1 MIYVNQI
8 VLKTT
13 STIIEKG
20 KWFYGLTATVKP
32 ANAKQTLRWS
42 SSDSGVA
49 SVNQATGAI
58 YANRVGV
65 ATITARATD
74 GSGVSASMLFKV
86 ETSVPA
92 DYVVIDNS
100 VSTLN
105 KGDVNTFRAA
115 IYPSNS
121 TYKTLKWTSSNSNV
135 LRINSSTGVAE
146 AVGSGSA
153 DISVEVVGAYCCD
166 RMRVNVTN
174 NVNVKSIR
182 LSSGSSASIVEGEQ
196 AVVYAY
202 VSPSNA
208 TQKGINWSIGNDCVA
223 SLNASTSS
231 SVNVLAKQKGSTKL
245 TATAADGSGVSA
257 QATISVVD
265 AIPIQ
270 SITFD
275 EPRVVMLEGSG
286 YAPSF
291 TVLPCE
297 SQCKSFVW
305 SSDAP
310 EVATVSKTT
319 GCITAISAGK
329 AIITVMPKN
338 ANYGKAVGRLLVTV
352 ACDVEKP
359 DPDPNKG
366 TEKHNP
372 PNAKSGDPI
381 DVFSGAHILDYTAM
395 TLFGGQNLAF
405 NMHYESDKLQSGH
418 MGKGWSHNYEKFLQ
432 PATDGTYRVFNN
444 PSRYDIYAPDSRLK
458 GIYHCTT
465 PGKERYKLTVPTD
478 ECPPSSYFIDCDS
491 QSYEYYNAEGRITS
505 IYDHHMLVT
514 EITYVG
520 SLINVTD
527 KVTGKSLHIA
537 HDNSNRVWK
546 VYDDDNREVRFEYDS
561 CSGMLVKII
570 DMFDRTL
577 TYTYNDFGQVL
588 TGTDTLGVR
597 YFSNTYD
604 LTRRIVKQLDANDKE
619 TRIQYECCNSRIITN
634 REGDISRKL
643 FDSSGML
650 TEDSNVGGS
659 LKRYAYD
666 SCFRL
671 TKETDGKGNK
681 TERSY
686 DSYGDLV
693 SVTDALGQKTTFT
706 YDIRH
711 NLTGIS
717 RQNGTTTVSESFTY
731 DSSNNLLTH
740 TDMRGTCTRYT
751 YDANGMPASV
761 KVGDK
766 PATTYTYSGGRLLS
780 ECDPCGNIT
789 SYEYNPLGLMTK
801 RTDALGN
808 VTRFEYDC
816 AGNVVK
822 VTDALGNVSTTE
834 FNGNFQKVKETDALG
849 HITRFE
855 YNGNMKNTYTY
866 YPDGTFHLYRYDYED
881 RVLND
886 VSRTGG
892 DIAYTY
898 DPIGRLV
905 KQINMDGGSTTY
917 EYDDAGNITKE
928 TAPLGAVTTRTF
940 DALNRVVSLTDDDG
954 GVTTYA
960 YDSFGRVVRTVNPAS
975 GVTVNTYSPA
985 GDLLT
990 ETDPNGFVTTYT
1002 YDAYGNRLSVTDKRS
1017 NTTAYTYDALDRMLT
1032 STDPLGH
1039 TTSYAYDALGNLI
1052 KVTDPLGRTVRYTY
1066 DALGRRTGVIDG
1078 KGNRFTTEYDALG
1091 NAVKTLDAKGKVVTQ
1106 TTFNSVG
1113 QPLSVTSA
1121 ANGTTSYTYQ
1131 STMVSSVT
1139 DPFGN
1144 VSEYVNDIAGH
1155 LVRVVDPLGGATFS
1169 SFNSLG
1175 LVTAMGGQ
1183 TGRTNY
1189 TYDKSG
1195 RLATESTSSNAQRLF
1210 EYNALGLQSKVTSGN
1225 LDIKRFTYDAAG
1237 RMTGTTVNSDSTT
1250 YAYNAGGQLTSAT
1263 DSQGTVTR
1271 EYDAA
1276 GRLTRCT
1283 DTYGRILRYEYDA
1296 AGNLTRLTYPDNT
1309 SVTYAYDAN
1318 NALTKVT
1325 DWAGRETTYAYDVN
1339 GRLTYSRKPD
1349 CSTVTTVY
1357 DDAGR
1362 VISTVDK
1369 MPSGEVISGFE
1380 YTYDASGKIICEKL
1394 LTNGSSMCY
1403 TYDNLNRLIKRT
1415 LKSAEGALL
1424 NEESYSYDAAGNMTD
1439 APDSCFVY
1447 DANNRLTV
1455 FKGSSLEYDLEGNML
1470 AAPVVGG
1477 SGRLCYDGSNR
1488 LISAGNNSYTYDA
1501 QDVRIKS
1508 TCGDKVRTF
1517 TYDTVDKLSRLV
1529 YMTDNGEVVKFVY
1542 GDGLIGEERSGA
1554 FRTYH
1559 FDYRGSTV
1567 AISNDCGSVSDRFE
1581 YDSYGQMTSHIGS
1594 GSVIFGYNG
1603 RDGVVTDENGLIY
1616 MRARYYTPSLKRF
1629 VNADIIAGEISNAV
1643 TLNRYAYA
1651 NGNPVSNV
1659 DPFGLSADNKGV
1671 KYNRNAS
1678 IKYAKKWSSEENGH
1692 KGYAWGFLDRLF
1704 NKRNPEYYNYSSNCA
1719 NFVSQCL
1726 SAGGIEMTDDWH
1738 SYKLDGY
1745 SDTQIEVGSWALA
1758 IAINPLLSPFIKKAV
1773 ETNLRNKATTWDITS
1788 AWSMAQDQ
1796 FDYFRDESNGYIN
1809 GEVITITSKEQIQEV
1824 IDNGGIQKGDL
1835 LYWNNSGKDNKVH
1848 HATMISD
1855 VTKDDIK
1862 YTGNTATRFNNSLS
1876 KNIENE
1882 TVYIVRIR
1890 DYIGGN

>member
-13 STIIEKG
+13 STTIAKG
-20 KWFYGLTATVKP
+20 KWYYGLTASVKP
-32 ANAKQTLRWS
+32 INATKQTLRWS
-42 SSDSGVA
+42 SSDSGVVI
-49 SVNQATGAI
+49 VNQTTGAI
-58 YANRVGV
+58 YANGLGT

-74 GSGVSASMLFKV
+74 GSGVSASIKMYVKN
-86 ETSVPA
+86 SVPV
-92 DYVVIDNS
+92 DRVVI
-100 VSTLN
+100 
-105 KGDVNTFRAA
+105 
-115 IYPSNS
+115 NS
-121 TYKTLKWTSSNSNV
+121 TGLSLGLGEKKTLTATVYPPNATEKTLKWTSDNANIV
-135 LRINSSTGVAE
+135 KINESTGEATGVA
-146 AVGSGSA
+146 AGST
-153 DISVEVVGAYCCD
+153 DINVNVVGANRCDSICAAVSNSVKVTDIDLSVCCC
-166 RMRVNVTN
+166 VNVPLGGQLLVTAA
-174 NVNVKSIR
+174 VK
-182 LSSGSSASIVEGEQ
+182 
-196 AVVYAY
+196 
-202 VSPSNA
+202 PSNA
-208 TQKGINWSIGNDCVA
+208 TNPALSWGISDTCIASITAKTDSSATVVA
-223 SLNASTSS
+223 NNIGSTQLYAYSTDGSFIETSATINVVDPIVLESIDVCPQEIVLMVGKQYTPSVQINPSDANYRSLIWSS
-231 SVNVLAKQKGSTKL
+231 SSPQ
-245 TATAADGSGVSA
+245 TA
-257 QATISVVD
+257 SV
-265 AIPIQ
+265 
-270 SITFD
+270 
-275 EPRVVMLEGSG
+275 EGR
-286 YAPSF
+286 
-291 TVLPCE
+291 
-297 SQCKSFVW
+297 
-305 SSDAP
+305 
-310 EVATVSKTT
+310 T
-319 GCITAISAGK
+319 GRITAKSAGYTE
-329 AIITVMPKN
+329 ITVRSSNPN
-338 ANYGKAVGRLLVTV
+338 YDGVIGRCEVYVTANYV
-352 ACDVEKP
+352 
-359 DPDPNKG
+359 DPDSNKG

-372 PNAKSGDPI
+372 PNAKSADPI

-432 PATDGTYRVFNN
+432 LASDGTYRVFNN

-478 ECPPSSYFIDCDS
+478 ESTPSSYFIDCDS
-491 QSYEYYNAEGRITS
+491 RSYEYYNAEGRITS

-520 SLINVTD
+520 SLINITD

-570 DMFDRTL
+570 DVFDRTL

-619 TRIQYECCNSRIITN
+619 TRIQYDSCNSRIITN

-643 FDSSGML
+643 FDSNGML
-650 TEDSNVGGS
+650 TEDTNVGGS

-671 TKETDGKGNK
+671 TKETDGKGNV

-855 YNGNMKNTYTY
+855 YNGNMKNTCTY
-866 YPDGTFHLYRYDYED
+866 YPDGTCHLYRYDYED

-898 DPIGRLV
+898 DPFGRLV

-1017 NTTAYTYDALDRMLT
+1017 NTTAYTYDALNRMLT

-1131 STMVSSVT
+1131 STLVSSVT

-1296 AGNLTRLTYPDNT
+1296 AGNLTKLTYPDNT

-1403 TYDNLNRLIKRT
+1403 TYDKLNRLIKRT

-1594 GSVIFGYNG
+1594 GGVIFGYNG

-1616 MRARYYTPSLKRF
+1616 MRARYYAPSLKRF

-1659 DPFGLSADNKGV
+1659 DPFGLAADNKGV

-1726 SAGGIEMTDDWH
+1726 SAGGVEMTDDWH

-1848 HATMISD
+1848 HATMISN

-1862 YTGNTATRFNNSLS
+1862 YTGNTATRFNSSLA
-1876 KNIENE
+1876 ENMGDE
-1882 TVYIVRIR
+1882 TIYIVRIR
-1890 DYIGGN
+1890 DYIGG